1 MLNKKSTYTVTASDL
16 TQDGDGVARIDEL
29 VVFVPGLLP
38 LEKAHIRLKKI
49 KKSYALGELVE
60 ILEKSPYRV
69 KPPCRFFPEC
79 GGCDIQH
86 LTYSAQLDL
95 KKNQVGQVLAR
106 IGGLEDITVRPV
118 IGMDDPLRYRTKIQ
132 FQVRGHELGFFAKKS
147 KRFVTIKECLLIPG
161 DMSELKRQLET
172 FLAKHSLQVNRVV
185 IKKSIKNSN
194 FMVILHGKVP
204 TGSVLK
210 RMKDSCHELR
220 KVVSLVWF
228 DSEEHKYYHLSGD
241 DYIEENILGFTFR
254 ISPLA
259 FVQVNHSQMQ
269 ALYAYALNKAAIT
282 KEDQVLDLYCGM
294 GSITCHIAK
303 RAGEVIG
310 IEVVHSAIRD
320 AELNAKLN
328 HIDNARF
335 LLGKVEEILP
345 EKLPKDFHPDVIFLD
360 PPRSGV
366 EAEALQA
373 ILDAGPR
380 EILYVSCNPAT
391 LARDLKLLLET
402 NQYQIVDVQPFDM
415 FTQSTHVETIVALY
429 KKD

>member
-1 MLNKKSTYTVTASDL
+1 MLNKKATYTVTASDL
-16 TQDGDGVARIDEL
+16 TQEGDGIARIDEL

-49 KKSYALGELVE
+49 KKNYALGELVE
-60 ILEKSPYRV
+60 IVEKSPHRV
-69 KPPCRFFPEC
+69 KPPCRHFPEC

-95 KKNQVGQVLAR
+95 KKNQVVQVLAR
-106 IGGLEDITVRPV
+106 IGGLDEVKVKPV
-118 IGMDDPLRYRTKIQ
+118 IGMDDPLRYRSKIQ
-132 FQVRGHELGFFAKKS
+132 FQVRGHELGFYAKKS
-147 KRFVTIKECLLIPG
+147 KHFVKIKECLLIPG
-161 DMSELKRQLET
+161 DMNELKNQIED
-172 FLAKHSLQVNRVV
+172 FLATHSLQVNRVV
-185 IKKSIKNSN
+185 IKKSMKNSN

-204 TGSVLK
+204 KGSVLK
-210 RMKDSCHELR
+210 RMKDSCQELR
-220 KVVSLVWF
+220 KVVSLIWF

-241 DYIEENILGFTFR
+241 DYIEEKILGFTFR

-269 ALYAYALNKAAIT
+269 ALYAYALSKATIS

-303 RAGEVIG
+303 RAKEVIG

-328 HIDNARF
+328 QVDNAHF
-335 LLGKVEEILP
+335 LLGKVEDLLP
-345 EKLPKDFHPDVIFLD
+345 EKLPKDFTPDVIFLD

-366 EAEALQA
+366 EEEALQA
-373 ILDAGPR
+373 ILQANPR
-380 EILYVSCNPAT
+380 EILYISCNPAT
-391 LARDLKLLLET
+391 LARDLKLLVEDE
-402 NQYQIVDVQPFDM
+402 QYQIVDVQPFDM
-415 FTQSTHVETIVALY
+415 FTQSTHVETVVLLAR
-429 KKD
+429 K